1 MTRPRVTLKLATS
14 LDGRIA
20 LANGASQ
27 WITGPEARAEVHR
40 LRAAHDAV
48 VTGIG
53 TVLADDPL
61 MSARIEGEAPDQP
74 RRIVLD
80 THLKIS
86 PEAHILNDAEG
97 GPVMVFC
104 GGSVPVH
111 LRDRIAAKA
120 EVVPLNRYDGPSIS
134 LKSVLEHL
142 AGHDVETIM
151 IEAGGKLAGVVG
163 GEGLG
168 SLFAECLQVCNQ
180 YFPVGL
186 VGGLRLGQLDQGI
199 GQRLLPACVD
209 GAQGCDA
216 ASEGLQLLAQLC
228 EGLVE
233 RGQLG
238 GYEGDLVADLV
249 EIALHQVEKTLLLA
263 AVEPDDS
270 G

>member
-27 WITGPEARAEVHR
+27 WITGPESRAEVHR

-61 MSARIEGEAPDQP
+61 MSARIEGETPDQP

-134 LKSVLEHL
+134 LKSVLEHFS
-142 AGHDVETIM
+142 GDGIETVM
-151 IEAGGKLAGVVG
+151 IEAGGKLAGAAMRSGLVDRIEWFRAPMMLG
-163 GEGLG
+163 GDARSVIDSLGLERLDEAPIFTRI
-168 SLFAECLQVCNQ
+168 SVAECGNDIWES
-180 YFPVGL
+180 Y
-186 VGGLRLGQLDQGI
+186 
-199 GQRLLPACVD
+199 
-209 GAQGCDA
+209 
-216 ASEGLQLLAQLC
+216 
-228 EGLVE
+228 E
-233 RGQLG
+233 RAG
-238 GYEGDLVADLV
+238 E
-249 EIALHQVEKTLLLA
+249 
-263 AVEPDDS
+263 
-270 G
+270 

>member
-27 WITGPEARAEVHR
+27 WITGPDSRAEVHR

-61 MSARIEGEAPDQP
+61 MSARIEGEEPDQP

-86 PEAHILNDAEG
+86 PDAHILNDAEG
-97 GPVMVFC
+97 GPVTVFC
-104 GGSVPVH
+104 GGGVPVH

-120 EVVPLNRYDGPSIS
+120 EVVALNRYDGPSIS

-151 IEAGGKLAGVVG
+151 IEAGGKLAGAAMR
-163 GEGLG
+163 
-168 SLFAECLQVCNQ
+168 S
-180 YFPVGL
+180 GL
-186 VGGLRLGQLDQGI
+186 VDRI
-199 GQRLLPACVD
+199 EWFRAPMM
-209 GAQGCDA
+209 
-216 ASEGLQLLAQLC
+216 
-228 EGLVE
+228 
-233 RGQLG
+233 LG
-238 GYEGDLVADLV
+238 GDSRSAIDSLGLERLDEAPIFTRISVTECGEDLWETYERMGD
-249 EIALHQVEKTLLLA
+249 
-263 AVEPDDS
+263 
-270 G
+270 